1 MLLKSISIIPQVFQL
16 IKNGNKLNK
25 RGKCLHGHVSI
36 TILIYIYI
44 YLKINAFRPYIYFR
58 KLFDF

>member
-44 YLKINAFRPYIYFR
+44 YIFEN
-58 KLFDF
+58 